1 MIKKTFSSEVD
12 DLMNTIIGK
21 DTLITGT
28 IDVKGALESRRHGEG
43 EDHLF

>member
-28 IDVKGALESRRHGEG
+28 VDVKGALKVDRNVNG
-43 EDHLF
+43 